1 MFSEVFVC
9 PQWGLGLCPGG
20 LCLGVSVQG
29 VCVCGGGIS
38 VQEISIQGVSVRDIP
53 QKKYWTKAA
62 RKEVTSYKETPPPM
76 DRMTDLAPNLVCG
89 Q

>member
-29 VCVCGGGIS
+29 SLSGGGLCLGGLCQGDLPYGKERAVRILLECILANTGYKLS
-38 VQEISIQGVSVRDIP
+38 CSIL
-53 QKKYWTKAA
+53 K
-62 RKEVTSYKETPPPM
+62 
-76 DRMTDLAPNLVCG
+76 
-89 Q
+89 